1 MKVSLGGSG
10 TMVRGYENKVCG
22 PIAFQRKEFKQ
33 NSVTA
38 VKVRVS
44 PPFISVPTSETAL
57 TD

>member
-10 TMVRGYENKVCG
+10 AMVRGYENKVCV
-22 PIAFQRKEFKQ
+22 PTASQRKKLKQ
-33 NSVTA
+33 NSVIA